1 MSSDSIVKGIIDDI
15 INTTVKTAEVDE
27 QKTNIYNI
35 LLINMTQSWCNG
47 NTPLPQSFLNSS
59 DCRTGFSAG
68 PTEAL
73 YVAVLLSAIFG
84 LFVCNGFAKHV
95 PWLLI
100 SCLTYFLCNLG
111 SKYNGRICPGFIN
124 SKSGKQSY
132 PQSFWDWWDEGNP
145 FKEYRIQSR
154 DCRQLPNI
162 ELKTSS
168 DQ

>member
-1 MSSDSIVKGIIDDI
+1 MFDI
-15 INTTVKTAEVDE
+15 TMTDNFPLHYESQFVYTDNITTFLDH
-27 QKTNIYNI
+27 
-35 LLINMTQSWCNG
+35 CNG

-59 DCRTGFSAG
+59 DCRTEGSGFSAG
-68 PTEAL
+68 PTEAS